1 MYNNNDEM
9 MLVDDFDADIKRREE
24 LLAEIKAFE
33 PTSDWNATMK
43 TVSRLQK
50 SWKKIN
56 YGESAYEDK
65 LEEEFQ
71 ACVDAI
77 YAKRKEG
84 YAANAEVKQA
94 LVNEAKEASKSTNWN
109 KGTEKMNE
117 LMNQWKASGSAG
129 KEKDDELWEAFN
141 EARQFFFDAKRK
153 FWEEMK
159 EKFEE
164 ARNLKEK
171 LVEEAKELADSE
183 EWQKTNEKFKELMNK
198 WKAAGNAGRDFD
210 DKLWAAFNES
220 RQNFYTKRTEHYA
233 ELHEKQNKCYEEK
246 KALVEKAAEIVNSET
261 YNKNNTEAMKALSGE
276 WKKVGFCG
284 KDKEDDVWKEFRTQ
298 MDAYFDGLRK
308 WNDQKHENWLNKMK
322 DARNRKAEAIANQK
336 RQIKRLENDIV
347 GLLGERAIRE
357 TEETIEQKKELI
369 TQLEKELAELDETI
383 AKN

>member
-357 TEETIEQKKELI
+357 TEETIEQKKEFI

>member
-220 RQNFYTKRTEHYA
+220 RQSFYTKRTEHYA

-357 TEETIEQKKELI
+357 TEETIEQKKEFI